1 VTAWNYKSAVLS
13 TILRAA
19 LFFATNLS
27 AGLAAATAA
36 AITDLSFRFILSG
49 FYGALT
55 QALRCLKPPAYGTLA
70 AFVLLPATAHTVEW
84 LVHRWRGTTMLAA
97 SIAASFAL
105 TAVSTVFTLIAMRR
119 GLLIVG
125 EGAGSLLA
133 DLRRMPRLM
142 LTFLTA
148 AR

>member
-1 VTAWNYKSAVLS
+1 MTVWNYKSAVLS
-13 TILRAA
+13 TTLRASV
-19 LFFATNLS
+19 FFATNLS
-27 AGLAAATAA
+27 AGLDAATAA
-36 AITDLSFRFILSG
+36 AVTDLSFRFVLAG

-55 QALRCLKPPAYGTLA
+55 QALRCVQPAARGTRA
-70 AFVLLPATAHTVEW
+70 ALVVLPAVAHTLEW
-84 LVHRWRGTTMLAA
+84 LVHRWRGTALLAA
-97 SIAASFAL
+97 SLAASLAL
-105 TAVSTVFTLIAMRR
+105 TAVSTVFTLFAMRR
-119 GLLIVG
+119 GILIAG